1 MQVFELNPK
10 KNPNQEELI
19 WCTTNAD
26 EQAKCF
32 EWSQQLIR
40 IQNLKTQTNQMNN
53 LPNNPF
59 SSNNINN
66 NAFGGQF
73 NRQFASSSF
82 NQPNSGINDFS
93 LSCYQT
99 SDKDQCMNLIA
110 NERAHLVTLDP
121 GEIFWGG
128 RYHSLIPIVTERYGP
143 TRESGYFAVA
153 VVRRTSASYIR
164 NVHELRGMK
173 ACFPGVGKMAGWV
186 LPLSLLQDMRVL
198 DIRDCNNVVKNVAF
212 FFNQTCAPGALIDK
226 HNPSGDNPLSMCSLC
241 KEHCSG
247 SDEYAGFEGAIKC
260 LMEAGDVAF
269 VKHTTIGLMQ
279 KQLMS
284 IRNFG
289 GPPVSLSDFELLC
302 PDGRRAPLDS
312 YRSCNLGF
320 VPADAVVTLSSV
332 PIAKRIRIQNFL
344 IQSSQLFGN
353 KVMRT
358 TPTFREMTATTSSFP
373 SSPFREVGR
382 FDDQFN
388 RRNMTVEENPDY
400 AFNLFSHKLSGR
412 RTTFHN
418 LLFSDDT
425 NSLATLSENQQTF
438 SGYLGRG
445 VEVYDKLRTCSVP
458 TAKLCVVSE
467 KEFEKCGRMRTAF
480 RAQMLKPELSCIMAH
495 DSVSCMQYISEGVA
509 DIAMMDAGDIYRAGR
524 QYNLIPILAE
534 KYNLNESA
542 YYVVA
547 TARQSDKETDLL
559 YLKDKRS
566 CHTGFGEAAGWV
578 IPLSFLLS
586 NNRMRSYGACEAER
600 AASQFF
606 SKSCVPGSLSARFT
620 QGSAWNFGNLCD
632 LCHGES
638 YSYCA
643 RDSSEP
649 FYGPTG
655 ALRCLVE
662 GNGEI
667 AFTRHTAILENA
679 GKNPSFWSRNVI
691 PDDFELLCRDGSR
704 AKFRDYRTCN
714 LGLVAADAL
723 VTHANRPR
731 QHVEAYINLF
741 LLAQQLY
748 GSKFS
753 EDFTLKMFISEPT
766 HTDLIFSDSTS
777 QLVPIPESHRHYRPY
792 LGHQFLK
799 SISYV
804 DCTSSASAI
813 SQSVLLTASL
823 FIVFFITV

>member
-40 IQNLKTQTNQMNN
+40 IQNLKNQ
-53 LPNNPF
+53 
-59 SSNNINN
+59 NN
-66 NAFGGQF
+66 NQINQANAFSDGSFGNQF
-73 NRQFASSSF
+73 NRQFASSTF
-82 NQPNSGINDFS
+82 NQPNSAINDFS
-93 LSCYQT
+93 LGCYQT
-99 SDKDQCMNLIA
+99 SDKDQCMNLMA
-110 NERAHLVTLDP
+110 NERVHLVTLDP

-153 VVRRTSASYIR
+153 VVKRISAGYIR
-164 NVHELRGMK
+164 SVADLRGMK

-186 LPLSLLQDMRVL
+186 LPMSLLQDMRVL
-198 DIRDCNNVVKNVAF
+198 DIKDCNNVVKNVAS
-212 FFNQTCAPGALIDK
+212 FFNQTCAPSALIDK
-226 HNPSGDNPLSMCSLC
+226 HNPTGDNPLSMCSLC
-241 KEHCSG
+241 KEWCSG
-247 SDEYAGFEGAIKC
+247 SDEYAGFEGSIKC

-269 VKHTTIGLMQ
+269 VKHTTIDMMQ
-279 KQLMS
+279 KQLMNV
-284 IRNFG
+284 RNFG
-289 GPPVSLSDFELLC
+289 GPPMSRNDFELLC

-332 PIAKRIRIQNFL
+332 LPEKRIRVQNFL
-344 IQSSQLFGN
+344 IQSAQLFGN
-353 KVMRT
+353 RIT
-358 TPTFREMTATTSSFP
+358 RPGPAFREMTSTTSSFP
-373 SSPFREVGR
+373 SSPFRDASR
-382 FDDQFN
+382 FDDPYN
-388 RRNMTVEENPDY
+388 RRNMTMDENPDY
-400 AFNLFSHKLSGR
+400 TFNLFSHKLSGR
-412 RTTFHN
+412 RTTFLN

-425 NSLATLSENQQTF
+425 YGLASLADNQQTF
-438 SGYLGRG
+438 SGYLGKD
-445 VEVYDKLRTCSVP
+445 VYFFDKLRTCAVP
-458 TAKLCVVSE
+458 TARLCVISE
-467 KEFEKCGRMRTAF
+467 KELEKCGRMRTAF
-480 RAQMLKPELSCIMAH
+480 RAQMLKPELSCVPAH
-495 DSVSCMQYISEGVA
+495 DAVSCMQYIQEGIA
-509 DIAMMDAGDIYRAGR
+509 DITMLDAGDIYRAGR
-524 QYNLIPILAE
+524 RYNLVPILSE
-534 KYNLNESA
+534 KYNLNETA

-547 TARQSDKETDLL
+547 TSRQSDKETDLL
-559 YLKDKRS
+559 YLKGKRS

-586 NNRMRSYGACEAER
+586 NGRMRSYGECEAAK

-606 SKSCVPGSLSARFT
+606 EKSCAPGALSGRFS
-620 QGSAWNFGNLCD
+620 QEEGSAWDFGNLCD

-638 YSYCA
+638 YKYCA

-662 GNGEI
+662 GNGQI

-704 AKFRDYRTCN
+704 AKYNEYRTCN
-714 LGLVAADAL
+714 LGLVSADAL

-731 QHVEAYINLF
+731 EQVEAYINLF

-748 GSKFS
+748 GSKYS
-753 EDFTLKMFISEPT
+753 EDFTLKMFLSDPT
-766 HTDLIFSDSTS
+766 HTDLIFSDATS
-777 QLVPIPESHRHYRPY
+777 QLVPIPESRRHYRPY
-792 LGHQFLK
+792 LGHEFLK
-799 SISYV
+799 SISFV
-804 DCTSSASAI
+804 DCTSGATHNAI
-813 SQSVLLTASL
+813 QSHFLFLTAIL
-823 FIVFFITV
+823 FVFHSAF